1 MISTLTEKLQLPKQE
16 LAAPT
21 LFDADAESMTVWLA
35 GLPKS
40 NLGQTA
46 RAVYQ
51 AINELNRVALASTLR
66 AQLLEIIRPAIHY
79 AGSGLRRHYL
89 NQPIALPE
97 QAQKVARLAH
107 VLHEQLAVGYA
118 LVATSAEIPSRQS
131 GFGQASFAT
140 TIHRAIAEHTL
151 NLLRD
156 YQLYRRPH
164 AGCWR
169 AIHQLARLAR
179 DTGVD
184 NIVVADLQSGN
195 CTVQAAY
202 LRALLLGSAKSGQLR
217 QDDLAKIFQHASGWA
232 ALTALVPDDGN
243 VLVVADPDSDEGP
256 TYRHFARPAVGGLGL
271 DTSQLARHLVEQA
284 HCAEE
289 AAFGEQPLSVEL
301 LAHLAHN
308 WGTVTT
314 RAFQRTDVHEPIEV
328 VLGLNT
334 THFLLAGGQELSALL
349 SGALTLEPTF
359 TLEDPNPF
367 LRPQLHGR
375 AGQSAPKDAWD
386 STGIA
391 NQRLAALSTE
401 NIESKVREE
410 TLKTQEKER
419 EKYRSYAV
427 QRVNVSAGGLCIAW
441 PADEPL
447 QVRTGELVGLR
458 ESADQPWSIGVIRWL
473 RSAPTGPQ
481 LGVELLSPGA
491 EAFGAR
497 IIHKSGPQGDYQRA
511 LLLQE
516 VKQTGQ
522 PATLLLPRLPFRA
535 GQKVSLLCRD
545 QETRVHLARKVM
557 STPNFNL
564 FEYRRL
570 DGMPAEPE
578 VESIPFDRSGP
589 GIFENLWDTL

>member
-1 MISTLTEKLQLPKQE
+1 MISTLIEKLHLPQQD
-16 LAAPT
+16 LAAAT
-21 LFDADAESMTVWLA
+21 LFGADAESMTMWLA

-51 AINELNRVALASTLR
+51 AINELNRVALVPTLR

-79 AGSGLRRHYL
+79 ASAGLRRHYL
-89 NQPIALPE
+89 NQPIVLPE

-107 VLHEQLAVGYA
+107 VLHEQLAIGYV
-118 LVATSAEIPSRQS
+118 LVATGAEIPGRQS
-131 GFGQASFAT
+131 GFGQAAFAT

-156 YQLYRRPH
+156 YQLYRNPH
-164 AGCWR
+164 LGCWR
-169 AIHQLARLAR
+169 AIHQLALLAR
-179 DTGVD
+179 TEGVD
-184 NIVVADLQSGN
+184 GIVVADLQSGN

-232 ALTALVPDDGN
+232 ALAALIPDDGN
-243 VLVVADPDSDEGP
+243 VLVLVDPNSDEGP
-256 TYRHFARPAVGGLGL
+256 VFRHFARPTAGGLGL
-271 DTSQLARHLVEQA
+271 DTSQLARHLIEQA

-308 WGTVTT
+308 WGTATT
-314 RAFQRTDVHEPIEV
+314 RAFQRMDVHEPIDV

-334 THFLLAGGQELSALL
+334 AHFLLAGEQELSALL
-349 SGALTLEPTF
+349 TTTPAFGTTLTLEDENT
-359 TLEDPNPF
+359 F
-367 LRPQLHGR
+367 LRPQAHGR
-375 AGQSAPKDAWD
+375 GNTSPPKDVWD
-386 STGIA
+386 STAAA
-391 NQRLAALSTE
+391 NARLATLSS
-401 NIESKVREE
+401 NSIDYQVREE
-410 TLKTQEKER
+410 TQKTQEKER
-419 EKYRSYAV
+419 EKYRLYAV
-427 QRVNVSAGGLCIAW
+427 ERVNVSAGGLCIAW
-441 PADEPL
+441 PASEPV

-458 ESADQPWSIGVIRWL
+458 EGEGQPWSIGVIRWL
-473 RSAPTGPQ
+473 RSGAGGPQ

-497 IIHKSGPQGDYQRA
+497 IIHKTGPQGDYQRA
-511 LLLQE
+511 LLFPE

-522 PATLLLPRLPFRA
+522 PTTLLLPRLPFRA

-545 QETRVHLARKVM
+545 KETRVHLTRKVM

-564 FEYRRL
+564 FEFRRL
-570 DGMPAEPE
+570 DSMPTEPE
-578 VESIPFDRSGP
+578 AASIPFERSGAA
-589 GIFENLWDTL
+589 IFENLWDDL

>member
-1 MISTLTEKLQLPKQE
+1 MISTLIEKLHLPQQD

-21 LFDADAESMTVWLA
+21 QFGADAESMTMWLA

-51 AINELNRVALASTLR
+51 AINELNRVALAPTLR

-79 AGSGLRRHYL
+79 AGAGLRRHYL
-89 NQPIALPE
+89 NQPIILPE

-107 VLHEQLAVGYA
+107 VLHEQLAIGYA
-118 LVATSAEIPSRQS
+118 LVVVGTEAPGRQS
-131 GFGQASFAT
+131 GFGQAAFAT

-156 YQLYRRPH
+156 YQLYRNTH
-164 AGCWR
+164 SGCWR
-169 AIHQLARLAR
+169 AIHQLALLAR
-179 DTGVD
+179 GEGVD
-184 NIVVADLQSGN
+184 GIVVADLQSGN

-243 VLVVADPDSDEGP
+243 VLVVVDPDSDEGP
-256 TYRHFARPAVGGLGL
+256 VYRHFARPATGGLGL
-271 DTSQLARHLVEQA
+271 DTSQLARHLIEQA

-314 RAFQRTDVHEPIEV
+314 RAFQRMDVHEPIDV

-334 THFLLAGGQELSALL
+334 AHFLLAGEQDLNSLL
-349 SGALTLEPTF
+349 TSTPTF
-359 TLEDPNPF
+359 ETTLRLEDENTF
-367 LRPQLHGR
+367 MRPQGPGR
-375 AGQSAPKDAWD
+375 AGQSAPKDVWD
-386 STGIA
+386 STTT
-391 NQRLAALSTE
+391 NTRLAALPTD
-401 NIESKVREE
+401 NIDYKVREE
-410 TLKTQEKER
+410 AQKAQEKER

-441 PADEPL
+441 PASEPL

-458 ESADQPWSIGVIRWL
+458 EGADQPWSIGVIRWL
-473 RSAPTGPQ
+473 RSTAGGPQ

-497 IIHKSGPQGDYQRA
+497 IIHKTGPQGDYQRA
-511 LLLQE
+511 LLLPE

-522 PATLLLPRLPFRA
+522 PTTLLLPRLPFRA

-545 QETRVHLARKVM
+545 QETRVHLTRKVM

-564 FEYRRL
+564 FEFRRL
-570 DGMPAEPE
+570 DSMPTEPE
-578 VESIPFDRSGP
+578 ATSIPFDRSGA
-589 GIFENLWDTL
+589 GIFENLWDNL

>member
-1 MISTLTEKLQLPKQE
+1 MISTLIEKLQLPKQD

-21 LFDADAESMTVWLA
+21 LFGADPESMTMWLA

-51 AINELNRVALASTLR
+51 AINELNRVPLAPALR

-79 AGSGLRRHYL
+79 AGGGLRRHYL

-97 QAQKVARLAH
+97 QPQKVARLAH
-107 VLHEQLAVGYA
+107 VLHEQMAIGYA
-118 LVATSAEIPSRQS
+118 LVATATEIPGHQS

-169 AIHQLARLAR
+169 AIHQLALLAR
-179 DTGVD
+179 DSGVD
-184 NIVVADLQSGN
+184 GIVVADQQSGN

-232 ALTALVPDDGN
+232 ALTALAPDDGN
-243 VLVVADPDSDEGP
+243 VLVITDPDSDEGP
-256 TYRHFARPAVGGLGL
+256 VFRHLARPAAGGLGM
-271 DTSQLARHLVEQA
+271 DTSQLARHLMEQA
-284 HCAEE
+284 HCAED

-308 WGTVTT
+308 WGNATT
-314 RAFQRTDVHEPIEV
+314 RAFQRTDVQEQIKV

-334 THFLLAGGQELSALL
+334 AHFLVAGEQELNALL
-349 SGALTLEPTF
+349 TGAPALEPTF
-359 TLEDPNPF
+359 TLEDANPF

-375 AGQSAPKDAWD
+375 AIQSAPKDAWD

-391 NQRLAALSTE
+391 NQRLATLSTD
-401 NIESKVREE
+401 NIDARVLAE

-419 EKYRSYAV
+419 DKYRSYAV
-427 QRVNVSAGGLCIAW
+427 ERVNVSAGGLCIAW
-441 PADEPL
+441 PASEPL

-458 ESADQPWSIGVIRWL
+458 EGTDQPWGIGVIRWL
-473 RSAPTGPQ
+473 SATANGPQ

-511 LLLQE
+511 LLLPE

-535 GQKVSLLCRD
+535 GQKVSLLCRNR
-545 QETRVHLARKVM
+545 ETRVHLTRKVM

-570 DGMPAEPE
+570 DGMPNEPGI
-578 VESIPFDRSGP
+578 ESIPFDRAGP
-589 GIFENLWDTL
+589 GIFENLWDSL